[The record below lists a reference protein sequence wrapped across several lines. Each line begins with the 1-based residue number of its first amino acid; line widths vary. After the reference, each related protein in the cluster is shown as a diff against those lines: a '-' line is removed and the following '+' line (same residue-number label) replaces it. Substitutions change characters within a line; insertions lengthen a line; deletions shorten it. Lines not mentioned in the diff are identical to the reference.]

1 MPITKLG
8 NFDQS
13 ELNNL
18 INQFEASR
26 IRTRNFA
33 AKLRFWRSGGFLD
46 PQEKL
51 DLVSYCKPSGDTRG
65 KAREV
70 ARRISILVFGKV
82 ISKLD

>member
-8 NFDQS
+8 NFDQN

-18 INQFEASR
+18 INEFETSG

-33 AKLRFWRSGGFLD
+33 AKLRLWRSGGFLD

-51 DLVSYCKPSGDTRG
+51 DLGSYCKTSGDKRG

-70 ARRISILVFGKV
+70 ARRISILIFGKV